1 MHGIDYVGKIMDIK
15 KDIAAPV
22 LISFLICVIFCKLL
36 IPVLHRMKF
45 GQYIREEGPEAHKKK
60 AGTPTMGG
68 IMILIAF
75 ASVSAFFATKYSEI
89 VPVLIAAVGFGIV
102 GFLDDFIKIGLK
114 RSEGLTPLQ
123 KMIGQ
128 ILVTAAL
135 AAYMTWK
142 FENITVIFIP
152 FTNKTVD
159 LGWFYYVLLFFMVIG
174 TENGSNF
181 TDGLDGL
188 ASSVTSVIALFF
200 ISAGVLYGSAG
211 IASTSAA
218 MLGALLGFLV
228 FNCHPAKVFMGDTGS
243 LMLGGYTAAAALVLR
258 QPLIIIIIAFIYL
271 LEVVSVIIQV
281 FVFKKTHGQRRF
293 FRMAP
298 IHHHFELGGWEETKV
313 VTMFTLVTVL
323 LMMVALIA
331 L

>member
-1 MHGIDYVGKIMDIK
+1 MQGMLFAVKGMDIK

-22 LISFLICVIFCKLL
+22 LVAFVICVILCKIM
-36 IPVLHRMKF
+36 IPMLHKMKF

-68 IMILIAF
+68 IMILISF
-75 ASVSAFFATKYSEI
+75 AVVSGFFATRYSEI
-89 VPVLIAAVGFGIV
+89 IPVLIAAVGFGLV

-123 KMIGQ
+123 KMLGQ
-128 ILVTAAL
+128 ILVTGGL
-135 AAYMTWK
+135 AFYMGWK
-142 FENITVIFIP
+142 YDNITVIRIP
-152 FTNKTVD
+152 FTDSTLD
-159 LGWFYYVLLFFMVIG
+159 LGWFYYVLLFVMVIG

-188 ASSVTSVIALFF
+188 ASSVTSVIAVFF
-200 ISAGVLYGSAG
+200 IIAGVMYGSAG
-211 IASTSAA
+211 VASTSSA

-271 LEVVSVIIQV
+271 IEVVSVIIQV
-281 FVFKKTHGQRRF
+281 LVFKATHGQRRF

-313 VTMFTLVTVL
+313 VTMFTIVTML

>member
-1 MHGIDYVGKIMDIK
+1 MFGLQSGIDIKRDIAFPVLAAFLVCVILCKIM
-15 KDIAAPV
+15 
-22 LISFLICVIFCKLL
+22 
-36 IPVLHRMKF
+36 IPVLHRLKF

-68 IMILIAF
+68 IMILMAYAAI
-75 ASVSAFFATKYSEI
+75 SVVMFFWTNYTD
-89 VPVLIAAVGFGIV
+89 VLPILITAGGYGLVG
-102 GFLDDFIKIGLK
+102 LADDFTKIVLK

-123 KMIGQ
+123 KMAGQ
-128 ILVTAAL
+128 FVVTAGL
-135 AAYMTWK
+135 AVWMHFNVDDAT
-142 FENITVIFIP
+142 IIRLP
-152 FTNKTVD
+152 FTDTTWD
-159 LGWFYYVLLFFMVIG
+159 LGWFYYVLLFITVIG
-174 TENGSNF
+174 TVNGSNF

-200 ISAGVLYGSAG
+200 MIAGTLYGNYGVSA
-211 IASTSAA
+211 ASAA

-258 QPLIIIIIAFIYL
+258 QPFIIVFIAFIYL
-271 LEVVSVIIQV
+271 IEVISVIIQV
-281 FVFKKTHGQRRF
+281 LVFKATHGKRRF

-313 VTMFTLVTVL
+313 VTMFTIVTVL
-323 LMMVALIA
+323 LMMVSLMAL
-331 L
+331 

>member
-1 MHGIDYVGKIMDIK
+1 MRGMLFAVKCMDIK
-15 KDIAAPV
+15 KDVAAPV
-22 LISFLICVIFCKLL
+22 LIAFVISVILCKLM
-36 IPVLHRMKF
+36 IPVLHKMKF

-68 IMILIAF
+68 IMILLAF
-75 ASVSAFFATKYSEI
+75 ASVSVFYATRYSEI
-89 VPVLIAAVGFGIV
+89 IPVLIAAVGFGIV
-102 GFLDDFIKIGLK
+102 GFLDDFIKIGMK

-128 ILVTAAL
+128 ILVTAGL
-135 AAYMTWK
+135 AAYMGWK
-142 FENITVIFIP
+142 YENITVIRIP
-152 FTNKTVD
+152 FTDSTID
-159 LGWFYYVLLFFMVIG
+159 LGWFYYVLLFVMVIG

-188 ASSVTSVIALFF
+188 ASSVTSVIAVFF
-200 ISAGVLYGSAG
+200 IAAGVMYGSAG
-211 IASTSAA
+211 IASTSGA

-271 LEVVSVIIQV
+271 IEVVSVIIQV
-281 FVFKKTHGQRRF
+281 AVFKATHGQRRF

-313 VTMFTLVTVL
+313 VTMFTIVTML

>member
-1 MHGIDYVGKIMDIK
+1 MQGMLLTKGMDIK

-22 LISFLICVIFCKLL
+22 LVAFIICVILCVIMIPLL
-36 IPVLHRMKF
+36 HKMKF

-68 IMILIAF
+68 IMILLSF
-75 ASVSAFFATKYSEI
+75 AAVAGFFATKYSEI
-89 VPVLIAAVGFGIV
+89 IPILIAAGGFGLV

-123 KMIGQ
+123 KMLGQ
-128 ILVTAAL
+128 VLVTVGL
-135 AAYMTWK
+135 AVYLKYNTDFVTIIK
-142 FENITVIFIP
+142 IP
-152 FTNKTVD
+152 FTDTTVD
-159 LGWFYYVLLFFMVIG
+159 LGWFYYVLLFVMVVG
-174 TENGSNF
+174 TVNGSNF

-188 ASSVTSVIALFF
+188 AASVTSVIAIFF
-200 ISAGVLYGSAG
+200 IVAGVLYRMPGV
-211 IASTSAA
+211 SAA
-218 MLGALLGFLV
+218 SAALLGALLGFLV

-243 LMLGGYTAAAALVLR
+243 LMLGGYTAAAALVIR
-258 QPLIIIIIAFIYL
+258 QPLMIIIIAFIYL
-271 LEVVSVIIQV
+271 IEVMSVIIQV

-313 VTMFTLVTVL
+313 VTMFSLLTLL
-323 LMMVALIA
+323 LMMVSIIA

>member
-1 MHGIDYVGKIMDIK
+1 MQELFNAKNGMDIMK
-15 KDIAAPV
+15 AIAAPV
-22 LISFLICVIFCKLL
+22 LVAFIICVILCVIMIPLL
-36 IPVLHRMKF
+36 HKMKF

-68 IMILIAF
+68 IMILLSFVAV
-75 ASVSAFFATKYSEI
+75 AGFFATKYKEI
-89 VPVLIAAVGFGIV
+89 IPILIAAGGFGLV

-128 ILVTAAL
+128 VLVTGGL
-135 AAYMTWK
+135 AVYLHYNMYLT
-142 FENITVIFIP
+142 TVIKIP
-152 FTNKTVD
+152 FTDTSVD
-159 LGWFYYVLLFFMVIG
+159 LGWFYYVLLFVMVVG
-174 TENGSNF
+174 TVNGSNF

-188 ASSVTSVIALFF
+188 ASSVTSVIAIFF
-200 ISAGVLYGSAG
+200 IVAGVIYWMPGV
-211 IASTSAA
+211 SAA
-218 MLGALLGFLV
+218 SAALLGALLGFLV

-243 LMLGGYTAAAALVLR
+243 LMLGGYTAAAALVIR

-271 LEVVSVIIQV
+271 IEVMSVIIQV

-323 LMMVALIA
+323 LMMISIIA